1 MLWCWGARQCCR
13 GVSQRDPGGGLH
25 HDGDGPRLGGVSGRR
40 EGGAALRRTK
50 PGLPAAAGGV

>member
-1 MLWCWGARQCCR
+1 MLWCWWARQRCR

-25 HDGDGPRLGGVSGRR
+25 HDGDRPRLGGVSGRR